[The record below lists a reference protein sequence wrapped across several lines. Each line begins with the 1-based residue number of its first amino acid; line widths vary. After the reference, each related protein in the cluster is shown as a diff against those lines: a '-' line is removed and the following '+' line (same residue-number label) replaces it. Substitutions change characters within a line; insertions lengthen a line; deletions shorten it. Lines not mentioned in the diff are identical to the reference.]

1 MRMQNRKLAP
11 THVFLNRLLRAVGF
25 SSGLILG
32 TLAIGVLG
40 YHQLAGLNWVDSLLN
55 ASMILGGMG
64 PVDTLTTDSAKI
76 FASLYALFC
85 GLIMVGAMGLVL
97 APILHRMLHRFQIDE
112 EDFL

>member
-1 MRMQNRKLAP
+1 MRMQSRRLAP
-11 THVFLNRLLRAVGF
+11 THVFLNRMLRAVGF

-40 YHQLAGLNWVDSLLN
+40 YHFLAGLSWVDALLN

-64 PVDTLTTDSAKI
+64 PVDALTTNAAKI
-76 FASLYALFC
+76 FASIYALFC

-112 EDFL
+112 EDFA